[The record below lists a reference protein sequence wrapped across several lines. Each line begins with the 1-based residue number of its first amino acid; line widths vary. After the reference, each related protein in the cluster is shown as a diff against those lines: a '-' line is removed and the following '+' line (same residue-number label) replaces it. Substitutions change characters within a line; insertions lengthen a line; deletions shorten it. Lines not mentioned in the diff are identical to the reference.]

1 MKTEHEVRYD
11 IQVIGQ
17 KIADKPSASLKN
29 RLNELNQ
36 VLRYLLTNPTE
47 EFVKK
52 QLGQVS
58 LKISKT
64 LELGPKESD
73 YRFTEPYMKAVKQY
87 EKDSGIV
94 QMRKQQAIL
103 IYILNDPL

>member
-1 MKTEHEVRYD
+1 LKTEHEVRYD

-47 EFVKK
+47 EFVRK
-52 QLGQVS
+52 QLEQTS
-58 LKISKT
+58 IKIRKT
-64 LELGPKESD
+64 LEVGPQESD
-73 YRFTEPYMKAVKQY
+73 YRFTEPYNKAVKQY

-94 QMRKQQAIL
+94 HMRKQQSVL
-103 IYILNDPL
+103 MYILNEPL

>member
-17 KIADKPSASLKN
+17 KIMEKPTASLKN

-47 EFVKK
+47 EFVRK

-73 YRFTEPYMKAVKQY
+73 YRFTEPYKKAVKQY

-94 QMRKQQAIL
+94 QMRKQQSVL
-103 IYILNDPL
+103 MYILNEQP